1 MGKKRRVFGIGCIVL
16 VVVLTSCESVFTTN
30 LFEWAQR
37 DPSNMSESQK
47 IAYGKDALASNDEKA
62 MKKAYDALKDTGD
75 SSLKPFVAELALG
88 AAGVTNA
95 MADML
100 GDVAAGGSETE
111 IKAAMEEKIAS
122 FTSSDLILIT
132 EAAALI
138 QAAEIAGAAVTADQY
153 FVAGVGLLIV
163 ALDAAGGDAY
173 AIDTSSGPGSTAIA
187 FLTAAKNL
195 MPEGSDAAD
204 LLGDFSDY
212 F

>member
-1 MGKKRRVFGIGCIVL
+1 MRMRRRVWGFGCLMLITTL
-16 VVVLTSCESVFTTN
+16 FSCESVFTTN

-37 DPSNMSESQK
+37 DPSDMSTSQK
-47 IAYGKDALASNDEKA
+47 IAYAEDALASNDEGA
-62 MKKAYDALKDTGD
+62 MKKAYDALKSTDD

-100 GDVAAGGSETE
+100 GDVAAGGTEEE
-111 IKAAMEEKIAS
+111 IKAALEEKVAS
-122 FTSSDLILIT
+122 FTAGDLTLISEAADLIL
-132 EAAALI
+132 
-138 QAAEIAGAAVTADQY
+138 AAESAGASVTADQY
-153 FVAGVGLLIV
+153 FVAGVGLLVV

-173 AIDTSSGPGSTAIA
+173 AIDTSTGPGATAIA
-187 FLTAAKNL
+187 FLTAAKDL
-195 MPEGSDAAD
+195 MPAGSSAAD

>member
-1 MGKKRRVFGIGCIVL
+1 MGKIRRAFGIGCIIL
-16 VVVLTSCESVFTTN
+16 VGTLTSCESVFTTN

-47 IAYGKDALASNDEKA
+47 IAYAKDALASNDEKA
-62 MKKAYDALKDTGD
+62 MEKAYDALKDTGD

-100 GDVAAGGSETE
+100 GDVAAGGTEAE
-111 IKAAMEEKIAS
+111 IKAAMEAKIAS
-122 FTSSDLILIT
+122 FTSKDLVLIK

-138 QAAEIAGAAVTADQY
+138 QAAETAGAAVTADQY
-153 FVAGVGLLIV
+153 FVAGVGLLVV

-173 AIDTSSGPGSTAIA
+173 AIDTSTGPGATAIA

-195 MPEGSDAAD
+195 MPEGSDAAG
-204 LLGDFSDY
+204 LLGDFRDY

>member
-1 MGKKRRVFGIGCIVL
+1 MGKARRAFGIGFIIL

-62 MKKAYDALKDTGD
+62 MEKAYDALKDTKD

-100 GDVAAGGSETE
+100 GDVAAGGTEAE

-122 FTSSDLILIT
+122 FSSNDLVLIT
-132 EAAALI
+132 EAATLI
-138 QAAEIAGAAVTADQY
+138 QAAETAGAAVTADQY
-153 FVAGVGLLIV
+153 FVAGVGLLVV